1 MTRLLKEAIQKLSK
15 LPEGRQDELA
25 RMLIDV
31 AASDLHPYQFTDDE
45 RPGIDEA
52 LAQVERGEFAS
63 EAEVGAVWDKFA
75 L

>member
-31 AASDLHPYQFTDDE
+31 AASDLHPYQFSDDE
-45 RPGIDEA
+45 RAGIDEA
-52 LAQVERGEFAS
+52 LAQVERSEFAS
-63 EAEVGAVWDKFA
+63 EAEVDVSWNKFTA
-75 L
+75 